1 MQDLHYS
8 TSWVILMTSRLRQ
21 SSLALTAGKIKHLLS
36 AVLKFTKEDPGTN
49 QIIVG
54 HAFHRE
60 KPLGVDKDA

>member
-1 MQDLHYS
+1 
-8 TSWVILMTSRLRQ
+8 MTFRRRQ

-36 AVLKFTKEDPGTN
+36 AVLKFTKKDPGTN
-49 QIIVG
+49 QIVD